1 MYAHEVIPLM
11 EGLVGTMTAG
21 STKLPTTRVAAW
33 VEGCKAVLRM
43 PQHRGLSDWAFKCMP
58 DVDESADAIVASG
71 TLFAM
76 LAGYVDEAKN
86 LCVVVENGADA
97 SLTVTGATDVLGL
110 YVAQLNCPMVATAG
124 TEEYTGAIYPGG
136 ISCSAGSMN
145 IGCDTSSC
153 GAAGR
158 QTARHEANRCPLVRC
173 GLCGRRLC
181 DAGSCSRES

>member
-1 MYAHEVIPLM
+1 MYVHEVIPLM

-21 STKLPTTRVAAW
+21 STKKPTTRVTAW

-86 LCVVVENGADA
+86 LCVVVEDGADA

-110 YVAQLNCPMVATAG
+110 YVAQFNCPMVATAG
-124 TEEYTGAIYPGG
+124 TEEYTGAIWPGG
-136 ISCSAGSMN
+136 ISSASGSMN
-145 IGCDTSSC
+145 IGCDTTDSTTVATDDC
-153 GAAGR
+153 RVWVLYRTTAG
-158 QTARHEANRCPLVRC
+158 LV
-173 GLCGRRLC
+173 
-181 DAGSCSRES
+181 A